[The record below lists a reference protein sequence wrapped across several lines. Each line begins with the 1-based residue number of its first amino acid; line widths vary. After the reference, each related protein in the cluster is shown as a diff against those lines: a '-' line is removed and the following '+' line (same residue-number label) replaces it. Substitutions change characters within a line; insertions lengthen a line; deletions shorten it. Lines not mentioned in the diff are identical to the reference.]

1 MASSHP
7 LLHVDYVLDAALAA
21 LNLVRDF
28 GIWVGLLCAFQ
39 IAPEMLE

>member
-7 LLHVDYVLDAALAA
+7 LLHVDDVLDAALAA

-28 GIWVGLLCAFQ
+28 GIGVGLLCAFQ
-39 IAPEMLE
+39 IASEMLE